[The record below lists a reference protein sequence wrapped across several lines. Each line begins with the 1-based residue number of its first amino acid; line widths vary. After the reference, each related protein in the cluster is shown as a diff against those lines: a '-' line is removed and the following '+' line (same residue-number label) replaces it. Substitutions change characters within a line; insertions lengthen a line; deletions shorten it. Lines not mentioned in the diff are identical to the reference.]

1 MKKNNTGF
9 IVAFFIIGL
18 ILISATISPNKNE
31 KSTTT
36 NDTQSSE
43 ESVLDIAQKES
54 DKITESEMKD
64 FININVETY
73 LEYYKASKKRIVLM
87 ARPTCQYCQIA
98 EPILQKIAKDY
109 KLDIYYL
116 NTSEVVVEDQERL
129 LNSNEIFQN
138 GFGTPFLVIVQNSK
152 IVDYVD
158 GLTDTTHYL
167 QTFKNSGL
175 I

>member
-54 DKITESEMKD
+54 AKITESEMKD

-87 ARPTCQYCQIA
+87 ARPTCH
-98 EPILQKIAKDY
+98 LFY
-109 KLDIYYL
+109 K
-116 NTSEVVVEDQERL
+116 
-129 LNSNEIFQN
+129 
-138 GFGTPFLVIVQNSK
+138 K
-152 IVDYVD
+152 
-158 GLTDTTHYL
+158 
-167 QTFKNSGL
+167 
-175 I
+175 

>member
-31 KSTTT
+31 KSSTT

-73 LEYYKASKKRIVLM
+73 LEYYGGNI
-87 ARPTCQYCQIA
+87 Q
-98 EPILQKIAKDY
+98 
-109 KLDIYYL
+109 
-116 NTSEVVVEDQERL
+116 L
-129 LNSNEIFQN
+129 LRK
-138 GFGTPFLVIVQNSK
+138 GG
-152 IVDYVD
+152 
-158 GLTDTTHYL
+158 
-167 QTFKNSGL
+167 
-175 I
+175 